1 MDKKGTGDSS
11 SLRYSVR
18 DGIWDAIK
26 LGAGETFLGPFGIFL
41 KASTIQIGLL
51 ATLPQLFGALM
62 QWASALAMDR
72 LRDRR
77 ALVTASAAVQAL
89 ILLPIGLLPFVPAEG
104 DMLVTALLLLVT
116 AYHGTTGVITPVWN
130 SLIGDLVPSEN
141 RGRFFGNR
149 NRLTGMSAF
158 LALVPAGLMLHFFQQ
173 QGQAGVGFLLIFLVA
188 LFARL
193 NSVYWLSRHANPAFH
208 IAREEL
214 FTFAQ
219 FLRRSPKSNFAKFV
233 FFIGAINFAV
243 AISSPYFALYMLRD
257 LGFSYFEFT
266 AVTSVST
273 VTQFLTFRYWGKISD
288 QFGNKKILNLCGW
301 GIGIVPML
309 WLLSHHIAYLMAI
322 QVYGG
327 FIWAG
332 FNLASANFIFDA
344 VSPPKR
350 ARCVAYRGLVNGV
363 CVLAG
368 SLAGGFVAGRLPAVI
383 TVGRWTWSPD
393 FILPVIFLLSG
404 LIRVG
409 AAAFFL
415 RMFRE
420 VRAVE
425 PIRHRDLIYR
435 VSHLKPIAGLTFSLI
450 AAPFRDHHE
459 EARQDPVAQ
468 THNSLPDQEALPS
481 MAPDSEKKTG

>member
-1 MDKKGTGDSS
+1 MGKKGTEGNA
-11 SLRYSVR
+11 SLRCSLR
-18 DGIWDAIK
+18 DGVWDAIK
-26 LGAGETFLGPFGIFL
+26 QGAGETFLGPFGIFL
-41 KASTIQIGLL
+41 QASTVQIGLL

-77 ALVTASAAVQAL
+77 ALVAASAAVQAL
-89 ILLPIGLLPFVPAEG
+89 ILLPIGLLPFLLDSG
-104 DMLVTALLLLVT
+104 DLAVTALLLLVT
-116 AYHGTTGVITPVWN
+116 AYHGANGIVTPVWN
-130 SLIGDLVPSEN
+130 SLIGDLVPADI

-158 LALVPAGLMLHFFQQ
+158 AALVVAGILLHFFEQ
-173 QGQAGVGFLLIFLVA
+173 QGRVSVGFLLIFIVA
-188 LFARL
+188 LCARL
-193 NSVYWLSRHANPAFH
+193 NSAYWLSRHANPALH
-208 IAREEL
+208 ISRAES

-233 FFIGAINFAV
+233 FFIGAINFSV
-243 AISSPYFALYMLRD
+243 AFSSPYFALYMLRD
-257 LGFSYFEFT
+257 LQFSYLEFT

-309 WLLSHHIAYLMAI
+309 WLFSPHIAYLMAI

-350 ARCVAYRGLVNGV
+350 ARCVAYRGLINGV

-368 SLAGGFVAGRLPAVI
+368 SLTAGFVADRLPAAI
-383 TVGRWTWSPD
+383 TVGPWTWAPH
-393 FILPVIFLLSG
+393 FILPVIFLISG
-404 LIRVG
+404 LLRIS

-415 RMFRE
+415 RKFRE
-420 VRAVE
+420 VRDVE

-450 AAPFRDHHE
+450 AAPFRDHRGADPE
-459 EARQDPVAQ
+459 EDAGLRRKRRSKNKIDKSSQ
-468 THNSLPDQEALPS
+468 
-481 MAPDSEKKTG
+481 G